1 MKLNTMAAAM
11 RHVLEESDV
20 LFRSIIDSYPEFA
33 FDHYLGNKI
42 NIIHSKDLET
52 AIVKIHA
59 NKENTLIIHEQHAV
73 EQLLLPAAQGSEEAV
88 DDDAQL
94 SFAERA
100 LK

>member
-1 MKLNTMAAAM
+1 MFY
-11 RHVLEESDV
+11 SDQS
-20 LFRSIIDSYPEFA
+20 LTRIQSLPSITDT
-33 FDHYLGNKI
+33 D
-42 NIIHSKDLET
+42 IIHSKDLET
-52 AIVKIHA
+52 AIVKIQA

-100 LK
+100 LKRQH